1 MSKQMIHR
9 HSMRIKVRKDR
20 DLYAKIN
27 GLLTSHE
34 VRKIRKKLKLTQKDA
49 ARICGGGPN
58 AFSRYERGEATPLR
72 ATSNLL
78 RLLARYPEEVR
89 YLLKFST

>member
-1 MSKQMIHR
+1 MSKQVIYR
-9 HSMRIKVRKDR
+9 HSVRARDRKDR

-78 RLLARYPEEVR
+78 RLMAKYPKEVQ